1 MESARYCF
9 HWLTFRGDR
18 KVDKEVIIAT
28 IVSIILG
35 IGILAVVYL
44 MVSIVVKDS
53 KRKLI

>member
-1 MESARYCF
+1 
-9 HWLTFRGDR
+9 LG
-18 KVDKEVIIAT
+18 KEVIIAT